1 VKIADTSIRRP
12 VFAVM
17 LVASVVVLGLVSI
30 PRLGVDLWPRVEFP
44 IVTVQALLPGAAPET
59 IENEVTQILEESIN
73 TVEGIRSLR
82 SVSSDS
88 LSLLVVEFELE
99 YDAQDK
105 AQQVRERVAAVAAEL
120 PAAVEPPV
128 VERVDPD
135 AQPVLAVLLAGPHS
149 IRSLSEYADKRLKP
163 RLERVPGVGSVGLVG
178 GRPRE
183 MRVWLDPVRL
193 AGYGLSVDDVLAALQ
208 REHVEAPGGRIEG
221 QRREWALKTSGRLAT
236 AEEFAAVVVA
246 ERDGRVTHLEDVALV
261 EDGLADERT
270 LSRLD
275 GRRGVALLVR
285 RQSGENV
292 VRVVDAVRAELELV
306 RADLPPGY
314 EIVVAQDASEFIRSS
329 IREVVVALAW
339 GALLASATV
348 LLFLRNLRSTLVAS
362 VAIPTSLVGSFVF
375 FYAFGFTINTMTLMA
390 LSLAVGLLIDDAIV
404 VLENVYRHM
413 EGGSPPRLAASEGT
427 AEIGLAVVATTL
439 AVCAVFVPI
448 AFLSG
453 VVGRFFREFGLA
465 ATCAIGVSALVA
477 VTVTPMLCARTL
489 RVSPARGALRRG
501 WERRL
506 AALEAAHR
514 RALCW
519 ALAHRRAVA
528 AIALAA
534 VAAGGLLAARSPVNF
549 MNQEDRSEFLVWLEM
564 PLGTPLAGTRAAL
577 AEVEGALREIP
588 EVETL
593 FATVGAGS
601 KRRVSDARIYVRL
614 VHKRRRGATQA
625 EVMERARARIEALA
639 LPLDDFAVEHLALIE
654 VAGGRYADLMYSIR
668 GPHLDRLHAH
678 AEALI
683 RRLREAG
690 GYAELYSSYEVGK
703 PEVSLEISRDRA
715 AALGVSAEQIG
726 RTISALYAGVE
737 AITFEDGGERY
748 PVRVQ
753 VRPED
758 RDDLSKLEL
767 ASARAR
773 SGELVPLRNLVEPRI
788 GLGPLE
794 IERENRTR
802 VVTIF
807 GNLAGKPA
815 AEADREVERLARE
828 VGISGEYSIAAAGA
842 AQRLRETGAAIRFAF
857 GLALV
862 AIYMILAAQFNSFVH
877 PFTIM
882 LSAPLSFIGAFA
894 ALRLHGGALDV
905 MGQIAFLM
913 LMGIVMK
920 NGILL
925 VDYTIALR
933 RRGFARREAALEA
946 GATRLRPVL
955 MTAVS
960 TVFGMLPVALGA
972 GDGSEWRQP
981 MGVVAIGGLT
991 ASTLLTLIAVPVAYT
1006 LMDDATS
1013 GALRAARAAAARLGV
1028 RRASGAGC
1036 ARDGAPP
1043 ARG

>member
-1 VKIADTSIRRP
+1 VRIADASIRRP

-17 LVASVVVLGLVSI
+17 LVASTVVLGLVSI
-30 PRLGVDLWPRVEFP
+30 PRLGVDLWPRIEFP
-44 IVTVQALLPGAAPET
+44 IVTVQTLLPGAAPET
-59 IENEVTQILEESIN
+59 MEQEVTERLEESIN

-88 LSLLVVEFELE
+88 LSLLFVEFELE
-99 YDAQDK
+99 YDVQEK
-105 AQQVRERVAAVAAEL
+105 AQQVRERVAAVAADL
-120 PAAVEPPV
+120 PEDAEPPV
-128 VERVDPD
+128 VDRVDPD
-135 AQPVLAVLLAGPHS
+135 AQPVLAILLSGPYS

-163 RLERVPGVGSVGLVG
+163 RLERVRGVGSVSLVG

-193 AGYGLSVDDVLAALQ
+193 AGYGLSVDDVLGSLQ
-208 REHVEAPGGRIEG
+208 REHVEMPGGRIEG
-221 QRREWALKTSGRLAT
+221 ARREWALETRGRLST
-236 AEEFAAVVVA
+236 AEEFSSIVVA
-246 ERDGRVTHLEDVALV
+246 EGGGRVTHLADVAVV

-292 VRVVDAVRAELELV
+292 VRVVDAVRAELGRV
-306 RADLPPGY
+306 RADLPAGY
-314 EIVVAQDASEFIRSS
+314 EMVVAQDTSEFIRRS
-329 IREVVVALAW
+329 IAEVVEALAW

-348 LLFLRNLRSTLVAS
+348 LIFLRNLRSTLVAS

-413 EGGSPPRLAASEGT
+413 ELGAAPRQAASEGT
-427 AEIGLAVVATTL
+427 QEIGLAVIATTL

-465 ATCAIGVSALVA
+465 ATCAVGLSTLVA
-477 VTVTPMLCARTL
+477 VTATPMLCARYVRVAPERGRL
-489 RVSPARGALRRG
+489 RLWWGRQLSR
-501 WERRL
+501 
-506 AALEAAHR
+506 LEAAHR
-514 RALCW
+514 RVLRW
-519 ALAHRRAVA
+519 GLAHRGGVA
-528 AIALAA
+528 AIALTA
-534 VAAGGLLAARSPVNF
+534 VVGGGVLAAGAPINF
-549 MNQEDRSEFLVWLEM
+549 INPEDRGEFYVWLEM
-564 PLGTPLAGTRAAL
+564 PLGTPLAGTQAAL
-577 AEVEGALREIP
+577 ERVEQALRGIP

-593 FATVGAGS
+593 FATVGSGS
-601 KRRVSDARIYVRL
+601 KRRVSDARVYVQL
-614 VHKRRRGATQA
+614 VHKGRREANQA
-625 EVMERARARIEALA
+625 EVMERARERVEALG
-639 LPLDDFAVEHLALIE
+639 LPLDDFAVENLAMIE
-654 VAGGRYADLMYSIR
+654 VAGGRHADLMYSIR
-668 GPHLDRLHAH
+668 GPRMERLHAL
-678 AEALI
+678 AQALLG
-683 RRLREAG
+683 RLREAG

-703 PEVSLEISRDRA
+703 PEVSLEIQRDRA
-715 AALGVSAEQIG
+715 AALGVSAAQIG

-737 AITFEDGGERY
+737 AVTFEDAGERY

-767 ASARAR
+767 ASTRAR

-794 IERENRTR
+794 IDRENRTR
-802 VVTIF
+802 VVTIY
-807 GNLAGKPA
+807 GNLAGKA
-815 AEADREVERLARE
+815 ATEADREVERLARE
-828 VGISGEYSIAAAGA
+828 VGISGEYSLEAAGA
-842 AQRLRETGAAIRFAF
+842 AQRLRETSVAIRFAF

-882 LSAPLSFIGAFA
+882 LSAPLSFVGAFA
-894 ALRLHGGALDV
+894 ALRLYGGALDV

-925 VDYTIALR
+925 VDYTITLR
-933 RRGFARREAALEA
+933 RRGMPAREAAVEA

-981 MGVVAIGGLT
+981 MGVVSIGGLT
-991 ASTLLTLIAVPVAYT
+991 ASTLLTLVVVPVAYT
-1006 LMDDATS
+1006 LVDDAS
-1013 GALRAARAAAARLGV
+1013 ALVRRGLRGLAARRG
-1028 RRASGAGC
+1028 RRGAE
-1036 ARDGAPP
+1036 RP
-1043 ARG
+1043 ATG

>member
-1 VKIADTSIRRP
+1 VRIADASIRRP

-17 LVASVVVLGLVSI
+17 LVAGVVVLGLVSI
-30 PRLGVDLWPRVEFP
+30 PRLGVDLWPRIEFP
-44 IVTVQALLPGAAPET
+44 IVTVQTLLPGAAPET
-59 IENEVTQILEESIN
+59 MEHEVTEVLEESIN
-73 TVEGIRSLR
+73 TVEGIRTLR

-88 LSLLVVEFELE
+88 LSLLFVEFELE
-99 YDAQDK
+99 YDVQEK

-120 PAAVEPPV
+120 PADAEPPV
-128 VERVDPD
+128 VDRVDPD
-135 AQPVLAVLLAGPHS
+135 AQPVLAVLLSGPHS
-149 IRSLSEYADKRLKP
+149 IRSLSEYADKRLRP
-163 RLERVPGVGSVGLVG
+163 RLERVRGVGSVSLVG

-208 REHVEAPGGRIEG
+208 REHVEVPGGRIEG
-221 QRREWALKTSGRLAT
+221 FRREWALKTSGRLSS

-246 ERDGRVTHLEDVALV
+246 ERDGLVTHLEDVARV

-292 VRVVDAVRAELELV
+292 VRVVDAVRAELERV
-306 RADLPPGY
+306 RPGLPAGY
-314 EIVVAQDASEFIRSS
+314 EMVVAQDTSEFIRRS
-329 IREVVVALAW
+329 IREVVEALAW

-362 VAIPTSLVGSFVF
+362 LAIPTSLVGSFVF
-375 FYAFGFTINTMTLMA
+375 FYAFGFTINTMTMMA

-413 EGGSPPRLAASEGT
+413 ERGETPERAASVGT
-427 AEIGLAVVATTL
+427 QEIGLAVIATTL

-465 ATCAIGVSALVA
+465 ATCAVGLSTLVA
-477 VTVTPMLCARTL
+477 VTATPMLCARFV
-489 RVSPARGALRRG
+489 RVAPERGALRVRWG
-501 WERRL
+501 RVL
-506 AALEAAHR
+506 ASLEAAHR
-514 RALCW
+514 RTLRW
-519 ALAHRRAVA
+519 GLAHRGAVVAVAVA
-528 AIALAA
+528 A
-534 VAAGGLLAARSPVNF
+534 VVAGGALAARSPVNF
-549 MNQEDRSEFLVWLEM
+549 INPEDRGEFYVWLEM
-564 PLGTPLAGTRAAL
+564 PLGTPLAGTQAAL
-577 AEVEGALREIP
+577 ARVEEALREIP

-593 FATVGAGS
+593 FSTVGAGS
-601 KRRVSDARIYVRL
+601 KRRVSDARVHVRL
-614 VHKRRRGATQA
+614 VHKGRREATQA
-625 EVMERARARIEALA
+625 EVMERARAGIEELG
-639 LPLDDFAVEHLALIE
+639 LPLDDFAVENLAMIE
-654 VAGGRYADLMYSIR
+654 VAGGRHADLMYSIR
-668 GPHLDRLHAH
+668 GPRMDRLHAH
-678 AEALI
+678 AESLLA
-683 RRLREAG
+683 RLREAG
-690 GYAELYSSYEVGK
+690 GYAELYSSYELGK
-703 PEVSLEISRDRA
+703 PEVSLEITRDRA
-715 AALGVSAEQIG
+715 AALGVSAAQIG

-737 AITFEDGGERY
+737 AVRFEDGGERY

-767 ASARAR
+767 ASTRAR
-773 SGELVPLRNLVEPRI
+773 TGELVPLRNVVEPRI

-802 VVTIF
+802 VVTIY

-828 VGISGEYSIAAAGA
+828 VGISGEYSLEAAGA

-857 GLALV
+857 VLALV
-862 AIYMILAAQFNSFVH
+862 AIYMILAAQFDSFVH
-877 PFTIM
+877 PLTIM
-882 LSAPLSFIGAFA
+882 LSAPLSFVGAFA

-925 VDYTIALR
+925 VDYTITLR
-933 RRGFARREAALEA
+933 RRGMELREAAVEA

-981 MGVVAIGGLT
+981 MGVVSIGGLM
-991 ASTLLTLIAVPVAYT
+991 ASTLLTLVVVPVAYT
-1006 LMDDATS
+1006 LVDDAGS
-1013 GALRAARAAAARLGV
+1013 FARRAAHELAARLGL
-1028 RRASGAGC
+1028 RGARDPASG
-1036 ARDGAPP
+1036 
-1043 ARG
+1043 